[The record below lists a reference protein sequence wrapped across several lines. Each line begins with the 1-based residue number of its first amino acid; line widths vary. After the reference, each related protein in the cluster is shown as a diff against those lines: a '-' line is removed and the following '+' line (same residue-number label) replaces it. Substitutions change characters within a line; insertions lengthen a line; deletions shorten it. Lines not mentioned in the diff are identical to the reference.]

1 MRIAEQGI
9 ERVAILGYGRTGR
22 AVVAYFHAHSVE
34 LFVSDNAVLSVAN
47 RQSLSTRGIAYEQGG
62 HTLRVLQE
70 TDLIVLSPGI
80 RPDLPILQEARKRSI
95 QVLSELDLAFL
106 LTSGTPLIAVTGTN
120 GKSTTVK
127 LIEAILRQRGVD
139 AVAAGNIGLPFIT
152 LADDPPDA
160 VVLEVSSFQLEQSNI
175 FRPHVACLLNIAP
188 DNLDRHAT
196 MDDYIAAKLSIF
208 DRQIASDVAV
218 ISRALD
224 LEIQDIVSRKVCFE
238 DVLLP
243 KGEFVDCLAVHN
255 RANLQA
261 AIACCN
267 GFLPRLNADQI
278 DLASLED
285 SFHLPFRL
293 QREETIGQVCVIN
306 DSKSTNAASAISA
319 LESVDGPCVFILG
332 GKHKGAGYDA
342 LARAIVRLNVRRV
355 ILFGEGALLLKLTL
369 RDVGYTKVTVCSTLD
384 LAFNEAVQE
393 AQDGDTI
400 LFSPACSS
408 YDQYSNYVER
418 GRHFSRLVT
427 LYLGQKS
434 SS

>member
-1 MRIAEQGI
+1 
-9 ERVAILGYGRTGR
+9 
-22 AVVAYFHAHSVE
+22 
-34 LFVSDNAVLSVAN
+34 
-47 RQSLSTRGIAYEQGG
+47 
-62 HTLRVLQE
+62 
-70 TDLIVLSPGI
+70 
-80 RPDLPILQEARKRSI
+80 
-95 QVLSELDLAFL
+95 
-106 LTSGTPLIAVTGTN
+106 
-120 GKSTTVK
+120 
-127 LIEAILRQRGVD
+127 
-139 AVAAGNIGLPFIT
+139 
-152 LADDPPDA
+152 
-160 VVLEVSSFQLEQSNI
+160 
-175 FRPHVACLLNIAP
+175 
-188 DNLDRHAT
+188 
-196 MDDYIAAKLSIF
+196 
-208 DRQIASDVAV
+208 
-218 ISRALD
+218 
-224 LEIQDIVSRKVCFE
+224 
-238 DVLLP
+238 
-243 KGEFVDCLAVHN
+243 
-255 RANLQA
+255 
-261 AIACCN
+261 
-267 GFLPRLNADQI
+267 
-278 DLASLED
+278 
-285 SFHLPFRL
+285 L

-427 LYLGQKS
+427 PYLGQKS

>member
-188 DNLDRHAT
+188 DHLDRHAT

-369 RDVGYTKVTVCSTLD
+369 RDVGYTKVTVRSTLD